1 MLATRTDYVATKTS
15 RVATPPVQAPTPTVA
30 GELAAPPPPPPY
42 AAPPAAAP
50 PAAATRPVAA
60 AAEDASSEPVLW
72 VGDSTF
78 ARLATCEAWTAL
90 HIRSEPLAVNGERPL
105 ELMKRLDRI
114 ADKHPRSQWRG
125 RSTPSVT
132 TAPHAPAWC
141 LRGRRPPRVIPE
153 QLGRSPRPQEPA
165 RRTA

>member
-1 MLATRTDYVATKTS
+1 M
-15 RVATPPVQAPTPTVA
+15 
-30 GELAAPPPPPPY
+30 
-42 AAPPAAAP
+42 
-50 PAAATRPVAA
+50 
-60 AAEDASSEPVLW
+60 LW

-114 ADKHPRSQWRG
+114 ADKHFRSRWRG
-125 RSTPSVT
+125 RSIPSVT
-132 TAPHAPAWC
+132 TAPHAPAWG
-141 LRGRRPPRVIPE
+141 LRGRRPPRVTPE

-165 RRTA
+165 RGTASRKVEASSASSPGRHPCPRALVLCTGKNLLATALAEMIGEDVQQA